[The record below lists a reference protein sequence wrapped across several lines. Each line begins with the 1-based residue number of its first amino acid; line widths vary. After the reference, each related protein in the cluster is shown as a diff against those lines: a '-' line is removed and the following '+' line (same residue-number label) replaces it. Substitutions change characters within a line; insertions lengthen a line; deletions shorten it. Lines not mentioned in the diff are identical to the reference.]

1 MRSCPSSR
9 MDGATEIAS
18 MSSNDSFHPSSS
30 PLASGGAGVAE
41 RAEDETPR
49 LAGSAANDRAPR
61 TGADSLDSTRL
72 IAAVAHDLRSPL
84 NTIRGWTHLLRQQ
97 HDEPPALHARALEAM
112 ERNTL
117 LLAATIEQLVELWP
131 AQVEHHAAAA
141 PRALDGLVRAAVER
155 AQPWA
160 GSRNVTLVVDTGAD
174 RTALTA
180 STPGLG
186 NADPLLAAAL
196 GALMAAALKQ
206 ADNGSLADVKLAG
219 RRVTLRSLRTRS
231 PTSARELRDALG
243 LAKNGD
249 ALAPPQPWLCLARRV
264 VEDHNGKLA
273 LTDLEDTLDLTFD
286 FGSANENL
294 RDENTSG
301 IARQDNKLEGMRV
314 AIVDDDDDN
323 RELLALLLAGSGA
336 TVQPFASGA
345 AALADLTHHREV
357 DLVISDLSMPGMDGC
372 TLLERLRNNERDL
385 AAPRV
390 PAIAATSHDGAD
402 ARARC
407 SAAGFDAHFSKP
419 LDSRL
424 LLNAVRRIYN
434 RMQRRRPSFG

>member
-1 MRSCPSSR
+1 MSNNNSLHPPSS
-9 MDGATEIAS
+9 A
-18 MSSNDSFHPSSS
+18 
-30 PLASGGAGVAE
+30 LASDSAGVAE
-41 RAEDETPR
+41 RAQNETPR
-49 LAGSAANDRAPR
+49 LAGSAPNDSAPE
-61 TGADSLDSTRL
+61 TGAGSPDSTRL
-72 IAAVAHDLRSPL
+72 IGAVAHDLRSPL

-97 HDEPPALHARALEAM
+97 HDELPALHARALEAM

-131 AQVEHHAAAA
+131 AQVEPHVGAA
-141 PRALDGLVRAAVER
+141 PKALDGLVRAAVER

-174 RTALTA
+174 KTALA
-180 STPGLG
+180 GLTPGPG

-196 GALMAAALKQ
+196 GALLAAALKQ
-206 ADNGSLADVKLAG
+206 ADSGSLADVNLAG
-219 RRVTLRSLRTRS
+219 RRMTLRSHRTRS

-243 LAKNGD
+243 LARNGD
-249 ALAPPQPWLCLARRV
+249 ALAPSQPWLCLARRV
-264 VEDHNGKLA
+264 VEDHNGRLA
-273 LTDLEDTLDLTFD
+273 LTDFEDTLDLTFD

-294 RDENTSG
+294 RDEENTSG

-336 TVQPFASGA
+336 TVQSFASGA

-372 TLLERLRNNERDL
+372 TLLERLRNNERDV
-385 AAPRV
+385 AV
-390 PAIAATSHDGAD
+390 PPVLAIAVTSLDGAD